1 MKKHSKSEESV
12 SPERKELYTISK
24 NDHDTT
30 EGGESGKLKDVPK
43 EVVEKKARETN
54 YGIVLTIAKLAAEFL
69 FSSAQIISVGDI
81 IPGKRAE
88 RKKSLEEQ
96 KTALVKE
103 LVDSGIDPVAFD
115 VLLSNEIDRRLKI
128 RFGIAFLLLTVLFTA
143 ASYSIIIFDAIYEW
157 KISEV
162 AITALIIETPIQ
174 FIGLLYIIARN
185 LFPQSK
191 NSGAL
196 SKK

>member
-1 MKKHSKSEESV
+1 MKKHSKKEVPDSSEGE
-12 SPERKELYTISK
+12 KLSK
-24 NDHDTT
+24 RSENDKT
-30 EGGESGKLKDVPK
+30 EIGESGKVKNVPT
-43 EVVEKKARETN
+43 EVVEKKARETPV
-54 YGIVLTIAKLAAEFL
+54 GMVLSIAKLAAEVL
-69 FSSAQIISVGDI
+69 TRSGSLISIEDV
-81 IPGKRAE
+81 IPGRRAE

-103 LVDSGIDPVAFD
+103 LINSGIDPLVFD
-115 VLLSNEIDRRLKI
+115 ALLSNEIDRRLKI
-128 RFGIAFLLLTVLFTA
+128 RFGIAFLLLTFLFTA
-143 ASYSIIIFDAIYEW
+143 ASYSIVIFDGIYDW

-185 LFPQSK
+185 LFPQSEK
-191 NSGAL
+191 SGTL